1 MGQLVGCIK
10 GMSAACTALDFPVVS
25 GNVSLYNETQGQAI
39 LPTPAVGGIGILEN
53 LDCFADLTLCR
64 AEDELLLIGKTQGHL
79 EQSVY
84 LQQLLGVEDGA
95 PPPLDLTAERRNG
108 DFVRQLITGGWVDT
122 CHDLADGGLLVAA
135 TEMALAGNIGLT
147 LEGPDDPGFWFGED
161 QARYL
166 LAVPETTMVV
176 VLQLAQDKGIPV
188 QAVGHTGGKTLT
200 LNGSPPISLEE
211 LRRFHEAWLPDY
223 MENA

>member
-53 LDCFADLTLCR
+53 LDCFADLALCR
-64 AEDELLLIGKTQGHL
+64 AEDGLLLIGKTQGHL

-95 PPPLDLTAERRNG
+95 EGTDVLWRGATAAADHPRPRRQQS
-108 DFVRQLITGGWVDT
+108 RQLGAHLIGV
-122 CHDLADGGLLVAA
+122 LQVIGLLR
-135 TEMALAGNIGLT
+135 L
-147 LEGPDDPGFWFGED
+147 
-161 QARYL
+161 
-166 LAVPETTMVV
+166 
-176 VLQLAQDKGIPV
+176 
-188 QAVGHTGGKTLT
+188 
-200 LNGSPPISLEE
+200 PIHLWSC
-211 LRRFHEAWLPDY
+211 R
-223 MENA
+223 